1 MSVNLDDIAIL
12 NINGAD
18 YRCVIAG
25 TSKTE
30 VINLMQ
36 NIDFSEKKKAKNY
49 KIQKKLFS
57 HIKMGEGILMLREI
71 EIEKNEL
78 TL

>member
-1 MSVNLDDIAIL
+1 MSMNLDDIAIL

-25 TSKTE
+25 TSKIE

-36 NIDFSEKKKAKNY
+36 NIDFSEKKQNIIKYKKNY
-49 KIQKKLFS
+49 F
-57 HIKMGEGILMLREI
+57 HI
-71 EIEKNEL
+71 
-78 TL
+78 

>member
-1 MSVNLDDIAIL
+1 MDNRFKFQPYICNGCHDVLIMSMNLDDIAIL

-36 NIDFSEKKKAKNY
+36 NIDFSEKKKQKIIKYKKNY
-49 KIQKKLFS
+49 F
-57 HIKMGEGILMLREI
+57 HI
-71 EIEKNEL
+71 
-78 TL
+78 

>member
-1 MSVNLDDIAIL
+1 MSMNLDDIAIL

-25 TSKTE
+25 TSKIE

-36 NIDFSEKKKAKNY
+36 NIDFSEKKAKHY

-57 HIKMGEGILMLREI
+57 HIKMGEEILMLREL
-71 EIEKNEL
+71 EIEKKEL